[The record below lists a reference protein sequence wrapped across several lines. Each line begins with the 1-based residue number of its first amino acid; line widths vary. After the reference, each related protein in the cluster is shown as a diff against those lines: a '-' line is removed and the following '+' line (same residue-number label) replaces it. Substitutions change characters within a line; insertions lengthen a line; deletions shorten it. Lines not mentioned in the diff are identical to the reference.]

1 MSDALQN
8 IKTEII
14 TEEEEYDVKE
24 ELFPGDL
31 VATVLETPKVR
42 KFRHVYI

>member
-1 MSDALQN
+1 MFDAFQN
-8 IKTEII
+8 IKTEIV

-31 VATVLETPKVR
+31 IATVLETPKVR
-42 KFRHVYI
+42 RFMHVYI